1 MDKTFQ
7 VELTE
12 DEIVELIE
20 VLEYVI
26 AEAERLKTSANLLTL
41 VDIIEKIDKAREEV

>member
-1 MDKTFQ
+1 MDRLFQ
-7 VELTE
+7 VNFTE

-26 AEAERLKTSANLLTL
+26 VESDTLKISANLLTL
-41 VDIIEKIDKAREEV
+41 VDIIEKIDKAKEEV